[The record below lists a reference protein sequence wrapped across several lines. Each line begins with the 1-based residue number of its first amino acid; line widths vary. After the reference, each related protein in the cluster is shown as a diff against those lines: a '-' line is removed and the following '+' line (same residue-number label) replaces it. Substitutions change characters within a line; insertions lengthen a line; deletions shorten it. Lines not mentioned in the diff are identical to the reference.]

1 MPGPD
6 RPVSPH
12 PTRLRLTG
20 LAGTTLMALG
30 GYGSGALPGVASGHR
45 GDPAPW
51 PYWLGLA
58 AWFAG
63 LVVLAVAWW
72 RLGASASRPDPRPVP
87 LRWLLVT
94 GALWAVPL
102 LFAPPVGSRDVYAY
116 ACQGALWLDG
126 VDPYAIGVADGGC
139 PWTAAVPSLWWDTT
153 TPYGP
158 LAIVLAG
165 GVVALARLVATT
177 TAEQLLAAT
186 FLFRALALLGA
197 VLLACYLPR
206 LARACGASPATAT
219 WLALLSPLAAVHV
232 VGGAHNDAVMVG
244 LVVAALAVA
253 CGSGPGWAWGSVPRS
268 ARSGLPLTG
277 RAAEAHV
284 GCRPHARGRGAAWAR
299 LLVAGMVVG
308 LAVAVKATAVV
319 AVPFVALLAVV
330 GLTGERPIGDPLAGE
345 RPADFGNGVPGGRKP
360 TSVIAAW
367 RSTSRGGRMLVASV
381 ALAGAVTA
389 GAATFAAV
397 TVAAGL
403 DTGWLDAL
411 PATGRMVQWTSLPT
425 GLGMAA
431 GYLLRALGWPEAF
444 DPAVATARTL
454 GVAVLV
460 AASVALVVRAWRA
473 GGGPP
478 VGARRAMVTSC
489 GLTFGAVTLLSP
501 VFYPWYALATV
512 GVLAAT
518 LDGRWRRPLAGAVLA
533 MSFLVL
539 PDGLGL
545 ASRTKLPGAL
555 CDVALVV
562 ALTVLAVRHRR
573 RSRPGRSRRAADS
586 AAAGPD
592 PTPTRPGRIGRV
604 SVRGGGA
611 TGRRYR
617 RSGLAARPGAPAR
630 PRSRG

>member
-1 MPGPD
+1 
-6 RPVSPH
+6 
-12 PTRLRLTG
+12 
-20 LAGTTLMALG
+20 MALG
-30 GYGSGALPGVASGHR
+30 GYSSGALPGAASGQR

-58 AWFAG
+58 AWFVG

-72 RLGASASRPDPRPVP
+72 RLGASAPRPGRRPVR

-102 LFAPPVGSRDVYAY
+102 LFAPPMGSRDVYAY

-126 VDPYAIGVADGGC
+126 VNPYAVGVADGGC

-158 LAIVLAG
+158 LAITLAG

-177 TAEQLLAAT
+177 SADQLLAAT

-197 VLLACYLPR
+197 LLLARYLPR
-206 LARACGASPATAT
+206 LARACGAAPATAA
-219 WLALLSPLAAVHV
+219 WLALLSPLTAVHV
-232 VGGAHNDAVMVG
+232 VGGAHNDAVLVG

-253 CGSGPGWAWGSVPRS
+253 CGSGSGSG
-268 ARSGLPLTG
+268 SGL
-277 RAAEAHV
+277 
-284 GCRPHARGRGAAWAR
+284 GAPWAR
-299 LLVAGMVVG
+299 LLAAGTLVG
-308 LAVAVKATAVV
+308 LAVAVKVTAVV
-319 AVPFVALLAVV
+319 ALPFVALLAVV
-330 GLTGERPIGDPLAGE
+330 RLTGDRQ
-345 RPADFGNGVPGGRKP
+345 
-360 TSVIAAW
+360 
-367 RSTSRGGRMLVASV
+367 STSLRGRMPAASV

-444 DPAVATARTL
+444 GTAVATARTL

-473 GGGPP
+473 VGGPP
-478 VGARRAMVTSC
+478 VDARRAVVTSC
-489 GLTFGAVTLLSP
+489 GLAFGAVTLLSP

-533 MSFLVL
+533 LSFLVL
-539 PDGLGL
+539 PDGLGI

-555 CDVALVV
+555 CDVLLVV
-562 ALTVLAVRHRR
+562 TLTVLAVRSRR
-573 RSRPGRSRRAADS
+573 RSRQSRRRRAAD
-586 AAAGPD
+586 AAGAGPD
-592 PTPTRPGRIGRV
+592 PTPARPGPVGRV
-604 SVRGGGA
+604 SVHGGGA
-611 TGRRYR
+611 TGRRHR